1 MKISYKRAITDEELH
16 EILELQRKNISSL
29 ISEEEKQKEG
39 FVTVQHDFDTLKS
52 MNEVCAHSL
61 AIYNSSVIGYA
72 LSMVKA
78 FKYDIAILI
87 PMFKEIENC
96 VDSNLSYITMGQIC
110 IDKAFRKQGVFRG
123 LYNAMK
129 EHVKHEFDVIITEV
143 DKKNTRSLN
152 AHYAIGFELLKTY
165 KSNNQ
170 EWVLLSWAWR
180 KPYINL

>member
-1 MKISYKRAITDEELH
+1 MEISYKRAIADEELH
-16 EILELQRKNISSL
+16 EILELQRKNISIS

-52 MNEVCAHSL
+52 MNEVCTHSL
-61 AIYNSSVIGYA
+61 AIYNNSVIGYA

-78 FKYDIAILI
+78 FKDDIAILK

-129 EHVKHEFDVIITEV
+129 EHVKQEFDVIIRPQYCF
-143 DKKNTRSLN
+143 NRS
-152 AHYAIGFELLKTY
+152 I
-165 KSNNQ
+165 SN
-170 EWVLLSWAWR
+170 SSF
-180 KPYINL
+180 I

>member
-1 MKISYKRAITDEELH
+1 VKIIYKRAITDEELYQ
-16 EILELQRKNISSL
+16 ILELQRRNIS

-39 FVTVQHDFDTLKS
+39 FITVKHDFEILKT
-52 MNEVCAHSL
+52 MNNKCAHTI
-61 AIYNSSVIGYA
+61 AKNNGSVIGYA
-72 LSMVKA
+72 LSMVKQ
-78 FKYDIAILI
+78 FKEEIAVLK
-87 PMFKEIENC
+87 PMFKEIENS

-143 DKKNTRSLN
+143 DRKNTRSLN
-152 AHYAIGFELLKTY
+152 AHQAIGFELLKTY

-170 EWVLLSWAWR
+170 EWVLLSWSW
-180 KPYINL
+180 N